1 MGRDDNSVVPMVG
14 IHMRFALMLRVAWEL
29 YLRHG
34 KDVNLGIHQYTFESG
49 AVSAFQHFLHPHQRW
64 PATG

>member
-34 KDVNLGIHQYTFESG
+34 KDVNFGIH
-49 AVSAFQHFLHPHQRW
+49 HQ
-64 PATG
+64 